1 MQRLGPASRGVQP
14 VWPRASESRPSAA
27 LGEAGGGGTGAGPG
41 THTIPARLPR
51 PNNPHG
57 THYNLARQQQRVSA
71 AGQRGPPP
79 PKAQSCPS

>member
-1 MQRLGPASRGVQP
+1 MLGYVKATGTPKNGRDELTYARRPRRFTVEPACN
-14 VWPRASESRPSAA
+14 
-27 LGEAGGGGTGAGPG
+27 
-41 THTIPARLPR
+41 TIPARLPR

>member
-1 MQRLGPASRGVQP
+1 MLPVLQMETLSDVPNAGVH
-14 VWPRASESRPSAA
+14 
-27 LGEAGGGGTGAGPG
+27 AGGVTGAGQG
-41 THTIPARLPR
+41 AHKHSARLPR